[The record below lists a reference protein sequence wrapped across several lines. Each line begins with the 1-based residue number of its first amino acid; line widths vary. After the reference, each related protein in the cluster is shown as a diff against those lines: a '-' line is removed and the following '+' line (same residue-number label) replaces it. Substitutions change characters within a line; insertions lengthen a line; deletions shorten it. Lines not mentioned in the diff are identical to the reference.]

1 MEDASMFEA
10 FAVVM
15 RMVTVLDA
23 VTMIELV
30 ISTFDVVTS
39 DELAVC
45 MCQCCWERTGG
56 MLRFTALESWRTTIF
71 IP

>member
-39 DELAVC
+39 DELAV
-45 MCQCCWERTGG
+45 
-56 MLRFTALESWRTTIF
+56 ALESWRTTIF